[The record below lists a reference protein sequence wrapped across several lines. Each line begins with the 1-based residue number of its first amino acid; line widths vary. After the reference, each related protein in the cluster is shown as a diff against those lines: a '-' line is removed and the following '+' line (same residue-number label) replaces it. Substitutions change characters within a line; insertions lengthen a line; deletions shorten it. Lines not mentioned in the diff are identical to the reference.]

1 MEDSLKDINLKN
13 NDLENLEDKNIPN
26 TKIITNIEINQS
38 LSNQNNKDELLK
50 NENSK
55 EINENSDKDNLKSS
69 IDNDDTESLK
79 SLKENS
85 EIVISKNSR
94 NSNKRI
100 NISLKE
106 ESKGTY
112 NKRFTKANYSYLN
125 RFIDYEKRKESKIF
139 QLQKEKNDKEKKN
152 LKKKPFISRK
162 SVELI
167 SRLNLND
174 NILERMNDEE
184 KKAKDRKE
192 KLIQKINMEREKK
205 KKEIE
210 KPNSYNIKL
219 TKFDNKF
226 DKIYNEMMKK
236 DEKLKSKINAF
247 SDMVKEYEM
256 RECVFQPN
264 FFKYNNKNEDNKKKK
279 RISSS
284 DVTKRLYNDEIKNRR
299 NKINQLNEKYKLT
312 FKPTISNKSVDLAM
326 RKREKMRLSSEE
338 KNDEIKNNLDENE
351 ME

>member
-299 NKINQLNEKYKLT
+299 NRINQLNEKYKLT

-326 RKREKMRLSSEE
+326 RKREKMRLSSKE
-338 KNDEIKNNLDENE
+338 KNDELKNNLDENE

>member
-1 MEDSLKDINLKN
+1 M
-13 NDLENLEDKNIPN
+13 
-26 TKIITNIEINQS
+26 
-38 LSNQNNKDELLK
+38 SNQNNKDELLK